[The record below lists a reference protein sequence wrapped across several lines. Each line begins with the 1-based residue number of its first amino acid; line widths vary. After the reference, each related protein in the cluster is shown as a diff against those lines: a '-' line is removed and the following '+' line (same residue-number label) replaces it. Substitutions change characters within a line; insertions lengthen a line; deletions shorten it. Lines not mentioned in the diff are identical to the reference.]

1 MSSKTILKFD
11 PFCLSIL
18 LILIPFGIFGQSKDY
33 HRDELPVISW
43 NGVVLYDAR
52 SSAAAGI
59 SVFCSATETAIANPA
74 LLTKTDSILIGAS
87 YAFTGI
93 TAYQYQ
99 TMNTGVYYSSDRLY
113 EFNDNFS
120 ALSATASFGD
130 INASAGFYKKEL
142 LDLPD
147 FDATGTDYSASAV
160 FSGYENAFY
169 LAASYDL
176 SDLALGAKVTWVTG
190 NRSASLNEIYDSV
203 VVIGQNEVYNFD
215 YFILSLGLAWKA
227 AENINISAVID
238 YPLTSIQDSEYSRT
252 FDAYATGGEHI
263 AETNTS
269 QDDLYRPSKITAAAL
284 LTPFAGSSGKDGRGM
299 TIGLEITHTFWNSYR
314 YFTFG
319 DEFARNF
326 SDTTTLAAG
335 LELPIKCRG
344 FNLALRGGY
353 RLDPQPVPIP
363 DTTLHWLT
371 FGVGISIWNINLD
384 VAGSYFFGS
393 LPEWNPQNFT
403 VIATLGFQ
411 L

>member
-59 SVFCSATETAIANPA
+59 SVFGSDTETAIANPA
-74 LLTKTDSILIGAS
+74 LLVKADSILIGTS
-87 YAFTGI
+87 YALTGI

-99 TMNTGVYYSSDRLY
+99 TMNTGVYYSPDRLY
-113 EFNDNFS
+113 EFNNNFS
-120 ALSATASFGD
+120 ALSATAYFGD

-142 LDLPD
+142 FDLPG
-147 FDATGTDYSASAV
+147 FDAIGTGYSASAV
-160 FSGYENAFY
+160 FSGYENAYY
-169 LAASYDL
+169 LAASCDL
-176 SDLALGAKVTWVTG
+176 SHLAFGAKITWVKG
-190 NRSASLNEIYDSV
+190 SRSASLNEIYDSA

-215 YFILSLGLAWKA
+215 YFIISLGLAWKA
-227 AENINISAVID
+227 AENINLSAVID
-238 YPLTSIQDSEYSRT
+238 YPLTSTQDSEYSRT
-252 FDAYATGGEHI
+252 FDAYITGGAHI
-263 AETNTS
+263 DETNTS
-269 QDDLYRPSKITAAAL
+269 QNDLYRPSKITAAAL
-284 LTPFAGSSGKDGRGM
+284 LTPFADSSGKDGSGM
-299 TIGLEITHTFWNSYR
+299 AIGLEITHTFWNSYR

-319 DEFARNF
+319 DEFTRAFN
-326 SDTTTLAAG
+326 DTTTLAAG

-344 FNLALRGGY
+344 FNLAIRGGY
-353 RLDPQPVPIP
+353 RFDPQPVPEP

-411 L
+411 F